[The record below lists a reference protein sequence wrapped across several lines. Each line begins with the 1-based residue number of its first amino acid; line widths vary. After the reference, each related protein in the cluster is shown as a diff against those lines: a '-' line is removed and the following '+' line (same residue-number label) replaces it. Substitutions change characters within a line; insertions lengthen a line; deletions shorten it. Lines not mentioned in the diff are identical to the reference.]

1 MQDMINWELKSYD
14 ELSSDLLYLI
24 LKIRQ
29 EVFIIE
35 QKCNYLDADN
45 LDQYSKHLIGFKD
58 EKIVAY
64 MRIVDSNKLY
74 EHVSFGRILVIKE
87 YRGMGLGIDLM
98 NQALRMISVPGDS
111 IIMSAQSYLIDFYK
125 KFDFNTIGEE
135 YLEDNI
141 PHVKMIRNG

>member
-1 MQDMINWELKSYD
+1 MITWELKYYN

-29 EVFIIE
+29 EVFVIE

-74 EHVSFGRILVIKE
+74 EYVSFGRILVVKE

-98 NQALRMISVPGDS
+98 NQALHMISIPGDS

>member
-1 MQDMINWELKSYD
+1 MITWELKYYN

-45 LDQYSKHLIGFKD
+45 LDQYSKHLIGFKGD
-58 EKIVAY
+58 KIVAY

-74 EHVSFGRILVIKE
+74 EHVSFGRILVVKE
-87 YRGMGLGIDLM
+87 YRGMGLGMDLM
-98 NQALRMISVPGDS
+98 SHALRMISVPGDS

>member
-1 MQDMINWELKSYD
+1 MINWELKSYN

-74 EHVSFGRILVIKE
+74 EYVSFGRILVIKE
-87 YRGMGLGIDLM
+87 YRGIGLGIDLM
-98 NQALRMISVPGDS
+98 NQALRMISVPGGS
-111 IIMSAQSYLIDFYK
+111 IIISAQSYLIDFYK

-141 PHVKMIRNG
+141 PHIKMIRNG